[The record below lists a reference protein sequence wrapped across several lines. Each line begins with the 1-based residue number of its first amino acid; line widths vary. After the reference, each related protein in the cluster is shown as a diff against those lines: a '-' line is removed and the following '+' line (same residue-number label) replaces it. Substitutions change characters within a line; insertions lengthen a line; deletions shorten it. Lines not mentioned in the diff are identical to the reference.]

1 MSETLITTA
10 EQALEAALATSGGR
24 DPRDFYRE
32 RLRELKQV
40 NPESYRAAVTYYRE
54 VLIPAVASGAGNPL
68 DAWIEY
74 GRTLAEALAP
84 GRTVSI
90 DETGKS
96 HNYEGVDSSGLI
108 LHLPQETAAR
118 ALLVSLP
125 VTMSSAQRAT
135 YDVLVKGKQRAQE
148 HP

>member
-54 VLIPAVASGAGNPL
+54 VLIPEVASGAGNPL

-108 LHLPQETAAR
+108 LHLPPETAAR

>member
-54 VLIPAVASGAGNPL
+54 VLIPEVASGASNPL

>member
-54 VLIPAVASGAGNPL
+54 VLIPEVASGAGNPL

-108 LHLPQETAAR
+108 LHLPQETGAR

>member
-10 EQALEAALATSGGR
+10 EQALEAALATSGAR

-54 VLIPAVASGAGNPL
+54 VLIPEVASGAGTPL

-90 DETGKS
+90 DDTGKS

-108 LHLPQETAAR
+108 LHLPQETGAR

>member
-10 EQALEAALATSGGR
+10 EQALEAALATSGAR

-40 NPESYRAAVTYYRE
+40 NPESSRAAVTYYRE
-54 VLIPAVASGAGNPL
+54 VLIPEVASGAGNPL

-108 LHLPQETAAR
+108 LHLPQETGAR

-135 YDVLVKGKQRAQE
+135 YDVLVRGKQRAQE

>member
-10 EQALEAALATSGGR
+10 EQAMEAALATSGGR

-54 VLIPAVASGAGNPL
+54 VLIPEVASGAGNPL

-74 GRTLAEALAP
+74 GRTLAAALAP

>member
-54 VLIPAVASGAGNPL
+54 VLIPEVASGAGNPL

>member
-40 NPESYRAAVTYYRE
+40 NPESYRAAGTYYRE
-54 VLIPAVASGAGNPL
+54 VLIPEVASGAGNPL

-108 LHLPQETAAR
+108 LHLPHETAAR

>member
-10 EQALEAALATSGGR
+10 EQALEAALTTSGGR

-54 VLIPAVASGAGNPL
+54 VLIPEVASGAGNPL

-108 LHLPQETAAR
+108 LHHPQETAAR

>member
-54 VLIPAVASGAGNPL
+54 VLIPEVASGAGNPL

-108 LHLPQETAAR
+108 LHLPQETGER
-118 ALLVSLP
+118 ALLVNLP
-125 VTMSSAQRAT
+125 VTMSNAQRAT

>member
-10 EQALEAALATSGGR
+10 EQALEAALATSGAR

-54 VLIPAVASGAGNPL
+54 VLLPEVASGAGNPL

-108 LHLPQETAAR
+108 LHLPQETGAR

>member
-54 VLIPAVASGAGNPL
+54 VLIPEVASGAGNPL

-148 HP
+148 PP

>member
-54 VLIPAVASGAGNPL
+54 VLIPEVARGAGNPL

>member
-54 VLIPAVASGAGNPL
+54 VLIPEVASGAGNPL
-68 DAWIEY
+68 DAWIKY

>member
-10 EQALEAALATSGGR
+10 EQALEAALTTSGGR

-54 VLIPAVASGAGNPL
+54 VLIPEVASGAGNPL

>member
-10 EQALEAALATSGGR
+10 EQALEAAIATSGGR

-54 VLIPAVASGAGNPL
+54 VLIPEVASGAGNPL

>member
-1 MSETLITTA
+1 M
-10 EQALEAALATSGGR
+10 
-24 DPRDFYRE
+24 
-32 RLRELKQV
+32 
-40 NPESYRAAVTYYRE
+40 
-54 VLIPAVASGAGNPL
+54 
-68 DAWIEY
+68 
-74 GRTLAEALAP
+74 
-84 GRTVSI
+84 SI